1 VILRRHAM
9 PVVALGLAACGLA
22 VLAGCAT
29 QSVDIHGMPAAT
41 PAADNAAAA
50 ANRAELAAAIANEGR
65 EDIAESGATPSPLFT
80 PADAPSMVTY
90 DPWERLNRF
99 TYRWNARFDSA
110 VFLPVANGYRCLP
123 SPLRSGVHNF
133 FGNLTELSTM
143 LNDALQWR
151 IGNGVRSLGRFL
163 LNSTIG
169 IGGLI
174 DVAKHVRL
182 PSAPT
187 GFSDTL
193 GTWGVHPGPYV
204 VLPLFGPS
212 TLRDTIGL
220 AGDIGA
226 RYGINL
232 FDLYRGSFW
241 KTGSMDVADAVD
253 ERANTAFRYY
263 ATGSPFEYDDIRFL
277 YVRKR
282 LLEDTGLHRHE
293 KPQKPAPGTEAG
305 R

>member
-1 VILRRHAM
+1 MSLRGCSL
-9 PVVALGLAACGLA
+9 PVATVLAAA
-22 VLAGCAT
+22 LAGCAT
-29 QSVDIHGMPAAT
+29 QSVDISSLPAAT
-41 PAADNAAAA
+41 PAADNASAAES
-50 ANRAELAAAIANEGR
+50 RTELAAAVASEGS
-65 EDIAESGATPSPLFT
+65 ETPGENGAAPTPRLT
-80 PADAPSMVTY
+80 PADAPSMATY

-99 TYRWNARFDSA
+99 TYRFNARFDAA
-110 VFLPVANGYRCLP
+110 VFLPVTNGYRRLP

-133 FGNLTELSTM
+133 FGNLSELSTM
-143 LNDALQWR
+143 INDTLQWR
-151 IGNGVRSLGRFL
+151 LGRGVRSLGRFL
-163 LNSTIG
+163 VNSTIG

-174 DVAKHVRL
+174 DVAKHIRL

-220 AGDIGA
+220 AGDIGT
-226 RYGINL
+226 RYGINI
-232 FDLYRGSFW
+232 FDLYRGPFW
-241 KTGSMDVADAVD
+241 KTGSLDVADAVD

-282 LLEDTGLHRHE
+282 LLEDTGLHRHQQP
-293 KPQKPAPGTEAG
+293 KPPAPGAEAG
-305 R
+305 Q

>member
-1 VILRRHAM
+1 MTRSRRSL
-9 PVVALGLAACGLA
+9 PVAALLAAA
-22 VLAGCAT
+22 LAGCAT
-29 QSVDIHGMPAAT
+29 HSVEIRSLPEAT
-41 PAADNAAAA
+41 PAADNAAAVESRA
-50 ANRAELAAAIANEGR
+50 ALAAAVAS
-65 EDIAESGATPSPLFT
+65 AATEQTDQNGEPPAPRFM

-99 TYRWNARFDSA
+99 TYRCNARFDTA
-110 VFLPVANGYRCLP
+110 VFLRLSNGYRRLP
-123 SPLRSGVHNF
+123 SPLRTGVHNF

-143 LNDALQWR
+143 VNDALQWR
-151 IGNGVRSLGRFL
+151 LGRGVRSLGRFL
-163 LNSTIG
+163 VNSTVG

-174 DVAKHVRL
+174 DVAKQLRL
-182 PSAPT
+182 PTAPT

-193 GTWGVHPGPYV
+193 GTWGVHPGPYL

-220 AGDIGA
+220 AGDIGT

-241 KTGSMDVADAVD
+241 KTGSLDVVDAVD
-253 ERANTAFRYY
+253 QRANTAFRYY
-263 ATGSPFEYDDIRFL
+263 ETGSPFEYDDIRFL

-282 LLEDTGLHRHE
+282 LLEDTGLHRRE
-293 KPQKPAPGTEAG
+293 KPQRPPPGIPAGQ
-305 R
+305 

>member
-1 VILRRHAM
+1 LF
-9 PVVALGLAACGLA
+9 ALLAA
-22 VLAGCAT
+22 LAGCAT
-29 QSVDIHGMPAAT
+29 QGVDISNLPAAT

-50 ANRAELAAAIANEGR
+50 ESRTELAAAVASEGT
-65 EDIAESGATPSPLFT
+65 ETAENGEPPPPRFT
-80 PADAPSMVTY
+80 PADAPSMRTY

-99 TYRWNARFDSA
+99 TYRFNARFDSA
-110 VFLPVANGYRCLP
+110 VFLPVANGYQRLP
-123 SPLRSGVHNF
+123 SPLRTGVHNF
-133 FGNLTELSTM
+133 FDNLTELSTM
-143 LNDALQWR
+143 INYALQWR
-151 IGNGVRSLGRFL
+151 LGRGVHSLGRFL
-163 LNSTIG
+163 VNSTIG

-174 DVAKHVRL
+174 DVAKHIRL

-187 GFSDTL
+187 GFSNTL
-193 GTWGVHPGPYV
+193 GTWGIHPGPYL

-220 AGDIGA
+220 AGDIGT

-232 FDLYRGSFW
+232 FDLYRGPLW
-241 KTGSMDVADAVD
+241 KTGSMDVVDAVD

-293 KPQKPAPGTEAG
+293 RPKRPVPGTPAG
-305 R
+305 Q